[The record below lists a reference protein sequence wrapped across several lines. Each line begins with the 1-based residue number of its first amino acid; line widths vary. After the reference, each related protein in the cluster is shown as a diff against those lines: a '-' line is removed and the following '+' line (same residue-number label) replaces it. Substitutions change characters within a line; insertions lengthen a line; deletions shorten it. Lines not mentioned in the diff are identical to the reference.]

1 MPPDE
6 VLRLADLV
14 DPRDLME
21 EWRRLAARVDGS
33 SYFQTPD
40 WVLSWWETIGG
51 RPPTEAAIWRDARG
65 ALEGIVVLSR
75 IDEPLHPRFPLRIP
89 MWTNTESGYDEAD
102 HCGWPVVPERIAEVR
117 DWLAWRTKATP
128 LLMRNLDPQTG
139 VPFVCPGARL
149 LARFACP
156 RIEVL
161 PSVADLESAPVPG
174 RRARKRARELEEAGV
189 TFRWVPP
196 ERLDPAILDPLLRF
210 HHERMQAKGRLLAV
224 NPQEGQFHRRL
235 ITRASQGRGP
245 AALLA
250 ELDGRPIG
258 VEYGFLW
265 GDVFAG
271 YKNGWDPAWAHLRLG
286 NVLLRETIKSLGHRG
301 VRIFDLLR
309 GREPYKYEFSP
320 IERYDETWFVPNGP
334 AGKILAMRE
343 RALRLV
349 HRDSGFRLW

>member
-1 MPPDE
+1 MSPDE
-6 VLRLADLV
+6 VLRLADLA
-14 DPRDLME
+14 DPRDLIE
-21 EWRRLAARVDGS
+21 EWRVLATRVDGS

-40 WVLSWWETIGG
+40 WVLSWWETVGG
-51 RPPTEAAIWRDARG
+51 RPPTEAAIWRNARG

-75 IDEPLHPRFPLRIP
+75 IDECLHPRFPLRIP
-89 MWTNTESGYDEAD
+89 IWTNTENGAGEAD
-102 HCGWPVVPERIAEVR
+102 HCGWPVLPERIAEVR
-117 DWLAWRTKATP
+117 DWLAQRTKATP

-149 LARFACP
+149 LARSACP
-156 RIEVL
+156 RVTI
-161 PSVADLESAPVPG
+161 PHGAADSESAPLAG

-189 TFRWVPP
+189 KFRWVPP

-210 HHERMQAKGRLLAV
+210 HHERMRSKGCVLTI
-224 NPQEGQFHRRL
+224 NPHEEEFQRRL
-235 ITRASQGRGP
+235 ITLASQGRGP

-250 ELDGRPIG
+250 ELDGRLIG

-265 GDVFAG
+265 RDVFAG

-286 NVLLRETIKSLGHRG
+286 NVLLRETIRSLENQG
-301 VRIFDLLR
+301 VRVFDLLR

-320 IERYDETWFVPNGP
+320 VERYDETWFVANGP

-349 HRDSGFRLW
+349 HRDPGFHLW

>member
-1 MPPDE
+1 MPPDQ
-6 VLRLADLV
+6 VLRLDDSVDL
-14 DPRDLME
+14 RDLME
-21 EWRRLAARVDGS
+21 EWRRLAARIDGT

-40 WVLSWWETIGG
+40 WTLSWWETIGG
-51 RPPTEAAIWRDARG
+51 RPPTEAAIWRDAGG
-65 ALEGIVVLSR
+65 ALEGLLVLSQ
-75 IDEPLHPRFPLRIP
+75 IDEYLHPRFPLRLP
-89 MWTNTESGYDEAD
+89 LWTNTENGAGEAD

-117 DWLAWRTKATP
+117 DWLAQRTKATP
-128 LLMRNLDPQTG
+128 LLMRNLDSQTG

-149 LARFACP
+149 VARSTCP
-156 RIEVL
+156 RVTIRPGL
-161 PSVADLESAPVPG
+161 TDSTSAPLAG

-210 HHERMQAKGRLLAV
+210 HHERMQAKGFLLATH
-224 NPQEGQFHRRL
+224 PLEQEFHRRL
-235 ITRASQGRGP
+235 ITLASRERGP

-250 ELDGRPIG
+250 EVDGRLIG

-265 GDVFAG
+265 RDVFAG

-286 NVLLRETIKSLGHRG
+286 NVLLRETIRSLELQG
-301 VRIFDLLR
+301 VRVFDLLR

-320 IERYDETWFVPNGP
+320 VERYDETWFVPNGP

-349 HRDSGFRLW
+349 HRDSGFHVW